1 LSRKQ
6 TRSIT
11 EETIMEQRLDFY
23 KANPHAIKAMLAL
36 EERIGKSDLEKSLA
50 DLVRLR
56 ASQINGC
63 AFCVD
68 MHTTDARKGG
78 ETDRRLAT
86 VIVWRETPFFTAR
99 ERAALEWTEALTL
112 VSENHVPDAVWEA
125 VKPHFSEAELV
136 DLTLLISAI
145 NAWNRFAISF
155 RKLPS

>member
-1 LSRKQ
+1 MQ
-6 TRSIT
+6 
-11 EETIMEQRLDFY
+11 QRLDFY
-23 KANPHAIKAMLAL
+23 KASPAAIKALMAV
-36 EERIGKSDLEKSLA
+36 EDAIGKSSIDRHLA

-68 MHTTDARKGG
+68 MHTADARKAG

-86 VIVWRETPFFTAR
+86 VVVWRETPFFTDR

-112 VSENHVPDAVWEA
+112 VSHDHVPDAVWEA
-125 VKPHFSEAELV
+125 VRPHFTDAELV
-136 DLTLLISAI
+136 DLTLLVSAI

-155 RKLPS
+155 RKTPA

>member
-1 LSRKQ
+1 MQ
-6 TRSIT
+6 
-11 EETIMEQRLDFY
+11 QRLDFY
-23 KANPHAIKAMLAL
+23 KAGPAAIKAMLGL
-36 EERIGKSDLEKSLA
+36 EERIGKSSIEKSLA

-68 MHTTDARKGG
+68 MHTADARKAG

-86 VIVWRETPFFTAR
+86 VVTWRETPFFTDR
-99 ERAALEWTEALTL
+99 ERAALKWTEALTL
-112 VSENHVPDAVWEA
+112 VSHDHVPDAVWEA
-125 VKPHFSEAELV
+125 VRPHFGDEELV

-155 RKLPS
+155 RKMPA

>member
-1 LSRKQ
+1 MQ
-6 TRSIT
+6 A
-11 EETIMEQRLDFY
+11 RLDFY
-23 KANPHAIKAMLAL
+23 KAGPAAIKAMLGV
-36 EERIGKSDLEKSLA
+36 EERIGKSAIEKSLA

-68 MHTTDARKGG
+68 MHTSDARKGG

-86 VIVWRETPFFTAR
+86 VVTWRETPFFTDR
-99 ERAALEWTEALTL
+99 ERAALEWTEAVTL
-112 VSENHVPDAVWEA
+112 LSHGHVPDAVWEA
-125 VKPHFSEAELV
+125 VRPHFTDEELV

-155 RKLPS
+155 RKMPA